1 MIRIALLV
9 DGNESLSPGGIDA
22 AARGVEIQIVHYADT
37 GQAGDQ
43 LVRPQV
49 EHQQTRRL
57 ACPPA
62 ASSARAT
69 GSCSGIC
76 HLSVIVRV
84 FWSAIAIS
92 RDLGIVSC
100 SVCPG
105 VSMMTAPGWASVRIS
120 PTWRSLATAMIANS
134 P

>member
-57 ACPPA
+57 ACADKQPPA
-62 ASSARAT
+62 RRIERQGYGELLGDLPPLGDRA
-69 GSCSGIC
+69 GRSEER
-76 HLSVIVRV
+76 RV
-84 FWSAIAIS
+84 GKEW
-92 RDLGIVSC
+92 
-100 SVCPG
+100 
-105 VSMMTAPGWASVRIS
+105 RIG
-120 PTWRSLATAMIANS
+120 R
-134 P
+134 